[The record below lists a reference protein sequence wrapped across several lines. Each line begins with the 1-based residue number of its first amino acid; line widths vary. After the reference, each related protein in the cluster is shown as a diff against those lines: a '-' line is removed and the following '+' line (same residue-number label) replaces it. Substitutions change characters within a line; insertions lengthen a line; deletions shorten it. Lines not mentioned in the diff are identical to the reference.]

1 MGYMLVYSSMR
12 MILRQ
17 QTFAK
22 LSNISDTALTVF
34 TISKT
39 NKPLLL
45 KGKRMPEIKID
56 GKMFDI
62 VRQKDNGSSI
72 TYFCLRDRKEEQLI
86 RKASLITDHSK
97 SNNPLSETSRLML
110 DQIIK
115 TALLSEKQGL
125 KDSLT
130 VEILF
135 GSKIYNYIGPILS
148 VPAPPP
154 QHFC

>member
-56 GKMFDI
+56 GKMFDV

-72 TYFCLRDRKEEQLI
+72 TYFCLRDRKEERLI
-86 RKASLITDHSK
+86 SKANLISDYSK
-97 SNNPLSETSRLML
+97 SNNPLSETNRLML